1 MGIFLL
7 KYFFETNSTWQDF
20 IIRVSD
26 RGGGIPH
33 DQVERSS
40 MILHNPFWLEI
51 GFKPAKKRTLT
62 IWFLLTQVE
71 KVLQYNYTTAEKSTD
86 KMVEDSGIFGSM
98 MEAVNRTSSGPMHG
112 FGVGLPCSAAYSEYL
127 GGELKI
133 QSMQVEMSHNK
144 FFL

>member
-1 MGIFLL
+1 MA
-7 KYFFETNSTWQDF
+7 
-20 IIRVSD
+20 R
-26 RGGGIPH
+26 
-33 DQVERSS
+33 
-40 MILHNPFWLEI
+40 
-51 GFKPAKKRTLT
+51 KKRTLT

-144 FFL
+144 FFFIVCNCQGLGTDIYIRLKHLECPTGYQIRI

>member
-1 MGIFLL
+1 M
-7 KYFFETNSTWQDF
+7 
-20 IIRVSD
+20 
-26 RGGGIPH
+26 
-33 DQVERSS
+33 
-40 MILHNPFWLEI
+40 
-51 GFKPAKKRTLT
+51 
-62 IWFLLTQVE
+62 
-71 KVLQYNYTTAEKSTD
+71 LQYNYTTAEKSTD

-144 FFL
+144 SLLIIVCNGQGLGTDIYIRLKHLECPTGYQIRI

>member
-1 MGIFLL
+1 
-7 KYFFETNSTWQDF
+7 
-20 IIRVSD
+20 
-26 RGGGIPH
+26 
-33 DQVERSS
+33 